1 MDHLNQTLFLLINAG
16 PQPDAAVVSIAKV
29 LANALIWI
37 VPVGLVVGWLR
48 GSLSARQRLITA
60 TVAVGI
66 GLALN
71 QAIGLAWYHPRP
83 FAMGLGRTLIAHA
96 ADSSFPSDHATV
108 IWAVAFA
115 LIVHPRMRV
124 AGAALALIGAL
135 VAWARI
141 YTGVHCPLDM
151 VGAATVA
158 MGSVWL
164 ALLLETPWIARMMP
178 GLIALHKTL
187 FAPLIRR
194 AWVRE

>member
-1 MDHLNQTLFLLINAG
+1 MDHLNQTLFLFINAG
-16 PQPDAAVVSIAKV
+16 PQADAAVVSIAKV

-141 YTGVHCPLDM
+141 YTGVHFPLDM
-151 VGAATVA
+151 VGAAAVA